1 MRASSLWW
9 RKWRFMFWFYSLLPH
24 SVEVDELLGVEDGG
38 KNEMYVLSALALLLL
53 PLLQQVS
60 ISQETSCTHRFCRL
74 QLKGTVE
81 MLSGGCATPQGL
93 TLLRS
98 YWNFNKTDISKD
110 KPVIFHCQLYYW
122 LKTHQFIL
130 LGVQHLF
137 TDFSTVAFYSSCSR
151 TSNQH
156 MPWKPLCKHIWT
168 VGLLH
173 PYHRQTVMPE
183 RERANP
189 NQAQP
194 ELVNPAG
201 FWFPIFW
208 FSVIPIDFCFKYAFA
223 CI

>member
-1 MRASSLWW
+1 MRDVRALCTS
-9 RKWRFMFWFYSLLPH
+9 F
-24 SVEVDELLGVEDGG
+24 
-38 KNEMYVLSALALLLL
+38 ALATTSAAR
-53 PLLQQVS
+53 VS

-81 MLSGGCATPQGL
+81 MLSGGCAMPQGL

-98 YWNFNKTDISKD
+98 YWNFNKTDIPKD
-110 KPVIFHCQLYYW
+110 KPAIFHCQLYYW

-156 MPWKPLCKHIWT
+156 MPWKPLCRHIWT

-183 RERANP
+183 RDRTNP

-201 FWFPIFW
+201 FWLPIFW

>member
-1 MRASSLWW
+1 MVEEMKIYVLILLTFTSQCWGWWVAWSRRW
-9 RKWRFMFWFYSLLPH
+9 RKKW
-24 SVEVDELLGVEDGG
+24 
-38 KNEMYVLSALALLLL
+38 EMYMLSALALLLL

-151 TSNQH
+151 ISNQH
-156 MPWKPLCKHIWT
+156 MPWNHFASTYEPWGCYTHTTDKLWCQK
-168 VGLLH
+168 
-173 PYHRQTVMPE
+173 E
-183 RERANP
+183 RELTQTRH
-189 NQAQP
+189 NQSWWT
-194 ELVNPAG
+194 LLDSG
-201 FWFPIFW
+201 FQ
-208 FSVIPIDFCFKYAFA
+208 SSDFLSFQ
-223 CI
+223 